1 MLFIRRHFSRQKFP
15 PSVVSS
21 IFPEDDNL
29 GQGKDHVRGNLEVS
43 SLRKREPLKVSGMTK
58 QDLLEYLAGA
68 GRADAMDV
76 ASSFG
81 VTYAA
86 AAMALLRL
94 VRQSLVHRYVDADDG
109 LYFYQLSER
118 GHARLAFFRNH

>member
-1 MLFIRRHFSRQKFP
+1 
-15 PSVVSS
+15 
-21 IFPEDDNL
+21 
-29 GQGKDHVRGNLEVS
+29 
-43 SLRKREPLKVSGMTK
+43 MTK
-58 QDLLEYLAGA
+58 QDLLEYLADA

-94 VRQSLVHRYVDADDG
+94 GRQSLVHRYVDADDG